1 MDLFKLLGTIAV
13 ENSGA
18 NKSIDDTTSKGKE
31 AGSTLT
37 SAFAKVG
44 KAIVNGFKKAPI
56 DETNSSLKG
65 ITGTVDT
72 QEKKLKDLKTRYAD
86 LYLTHGKNSK
96 EAREVAAEIKS
107 LSAELNKNKSKISDA
122 EAAADKYDKT
132 LEEVGDTAEKS
143 EGKLSKVF
151 SVVGKGAA
159 AFVAGAAAVAGGIVA
174 LSNSTAEYTE
184 DMGKLTVAFEQ
195 HNFSAEA
202 AQGVYKEFVGI
213 LGETDQAVEAAN
225 HLAQLC
231 DTEEELGQYT
241 RIISGIYATF
251 GDSLPV
257 EGLTEA
263 ANETARVGQVTGP
276 FADAINWAK
285 VSTEQFSAGLA
296 GNKDAL
302 AAFNAAISDG
312 KTREDAYTAAL
323 QACGS
328 EQERS
333 QLITSTLTA
342 LYGEAGNKYQEVNK
356 DLIES
361 RKAQADWN
369 AAVGEAGEAVRP
381 MANAIT
387 GMGTA
392 LVQKAL
398 PYLEKFAIW
407 ATGKLPAVQ
416 AVFDATLGR
425 AIGLIEDVGAAFQSG
440 DSLGEKFGN
449 AIVSIGDKVTAAI
462 PILSGKAVEMMQKFG
477 QSLAQN
483 IPVIASQ
490 ALPML
495 TQLSGAIRDNLP
507 TLAAAAGDMILGLV
521 KGIVASLPVLIQEGP
536 KIVSNIANGIS
547 GAMQTIFAKGVEI
560 LWEVLKGI
568 ASAIPEVIA
577 NLPAILQA
585 IWDAFIAFQWLNLGK
600 QLITLI
606 GNGIKSVGT
615 QLPNIVKGIFNDIKS
630 SASNIWNSIKSGIS
644 GNVSGIKN
652 LVSSGF
658 NAVKSVAS
666 SVWNGVLSAIK
677 NPIETAKNVVKAAID
692 KIKGFFNFKF
702 SWPKLSLPHFS
713 ISPAGWAIG
722 DLLKGKLPKL
732 GIEWYAKAMDNPIV
746 MTKPTIWGYDQ
757 ETGTL
762 KGGGEAGPE
771 VVSGAATLMNM
782 IQSAV
787 AAQNDNLVALLQMLI
802 DMLAAYFQ
810 EALAAMRTPA
820 TFDPDRAAAALA
832 GPMDRELGKLTKKK
846 DRGR

>member
-18 NKSIDDTTSKGKE
+18 NKSIDETTDKGKE

-37 SAFAKVG
+37 SAFAKIG

-56 DETNSSLKG
+56 DNTNSSLKG
-65 ITGTVDT
+65 LTSTVDD
-72 QEKKLKDLKTRYAD
+72 QESKLKDLKNKYAD

-96 EAREVAAEIKS
+96 EAREVASEIKK
-107 LSAELNKNKSKISDA
+107 LSTELNKNKSKISDA
-122 EAAADKYDKT
+122 EAAADKFDKT
-132 LEEVGDTAEKS
+132 LEDTGDTAEKS

-159 AFVAGAAAVAGGIVA
+159 AFAAGVAAIAGGIVA
-174 LSNSTAEYTE
+174 LSNSTMEYTE
-184 DMGKLTVAFEQ
+184 DMGKLTVAFDQ
-195 HNFSAEA
+195 HNFSAET

-231 DTEEELGQYT
+231 DSQEELAQWTG
-241 RIISGIYATF
+241 IASGIYATF
-251 GDSLPV
+251 GDSLPI

-263 ANETARVGQVTGP
+263 ANETARVAQVTGP
-276 FADAINWAK
+276 FADALNWAN
-285 VSTEQFSAGLA
+285 VSMEDFTAGMS
-296 GNKDAL
+296 GNKEAL
-302 AAFNAAISDG
+302 SAFNASIKDG
-312 KTREDAYTAAL
+312 ETREDAFTAAL
-323 QACGS
+323 QACS
-328 EQERS
+328 TEQERS
-333 QLITSTLTA
+333 QLVTSTLTA
-342 LYGEAGNKYQEVNK
+342 LYGEAGDKYQEVNK

-398 PYLEKFAIW
+398 PYLEKFATW

-416 AVFDATLGR
+416 AVFDSTIGR
-425 AIGLIEDVGAAFQSG
+425 AVGLVEDLGAAFQSG
-440 DSLGEKFGN
+440 DSLGDSFGN
-449 AIVSIGDKVTAAI
+449 VLLTLGDKVTEAI
-462 PILSGKAVEMMQKFG
+462 PILTGKAVELMQQFG

-483 IPVIASQ
+483 IPKIAAQ

-521 KGIVASLPVLIQEGP
+521 KGIMASLPTLIQEGP

-547 GAMQTIFAKGVEI
+547 GAMQTIFTKGVEI
-560 LWEVLKGI
+560 LWEILKGLAAAVPDI
-568 ASAIPEVIA
+568 IA

-600 QLITLI
+600 QVIQLI
-606 GNGIKSVGT
+606 GNGIKAVATS
-615 QLPNIVKGIFNDIKS
+615 LPNIVNGIFNDVKTG
-630 SASNIWNSIKSGIS
+630 ALNIWKSITSGIS

-658 NAVKSVAS
+658 NAVKGVAS

-677 NPIETAKNVVKAAID
+677 RPIETAKNVVKAAID
-692 KIKGFFNFKF
+692 KIKGFFNFQF
-702 SWPKLSLPHFS
+702 SWPKLKLPHFGITPS
-713 ISPAGWAIG
+713 GWKIG
-722 DLLKGKLPKL
+722 DLLKGKIPKL

-762 KGGGEAGPE
+762 KGGGEAGTE

-782 IQSAV
+782 IQAAV
-787 AAQNDNLVALLQMLI
+787 AAQNDNLAALLQVLI
-802 DMLAAYFQ
+802 DMLAAYFP
-810 EALAAMRTPA
+810 EALASMRTPA

-832 GPMDRELGKLTKKK
+832 GPMDRELGKLAQKKG
-846 DRGR
+846 RGR

>member
-18 NKSIDDTTSKGKE
+18 NKSIDETTDKGKE

-37 SAFAKVG
+37 SAFAKIG

-56 DETNSSLKG
+56 DNTNSSLKG
-65 ITGTVDT
+65 LTSTVDD
-72 QEKKLKDLKTRYAD
+72 QESKLKDLKNKYAD

-96 EAREVAAEIKS
+96 EAREVASEIKK
-107 LSAELNKNKSKISDA
+107 LSTELNKNKSKISDA
-122 EAAADKYDKT
+122 EAAADKFDKT
-132 LEEVGDTAEKS
+132 LEDTGDTAEKS

-159 AFVAGAAAVAGGIVA
+159 AFAAGVAAIAGGSVA
-174 LSNSTAEYTE
+174 LSNSTMEYTE
-184 DMGKLTVAFEQ
+184 DMGKLTVAFDQ
-195 HNFSAEA
+195 HNFSAET

-231 DTEEELGQYT
+231 DSQEELAQWTG
-241 RIISGIYATF
+241 IASGIYATF
-251 GDSLPV
+251 GDSLPI
-257 EGLTEA
+257 EELTEA
-263 ANETARVGQVTGP
+263 ANETARVAQVTGP
-276 FADAINWAK
+276 FADALNWAN
-285 VSTEQFSAGLA
+285 VSMEDFTAGMS
-296 GNKDAL
+296 GNKEAL
-302 AAFNAAISDG
+302 SAFNASIKDG
-312 KTREDAYTAAL
+312 ETREDAFTAAL
-323 QACGS
+323 QACS
-328 EQERS
+328 TEQERS
-333 QLITSTLTA
+333 QLVTSTLTA
-342 LYGEAGNKYQEVNK
+342 LYGEAGEKYQEVNK

-398 PYLEKFAIW
+398 PYLEKFATW

-416 AVFDATLGR
+416 AVFDSTIGR
-425 AIGLIEDVGAAFQSG
+425 AVGLVEDLGAAFQSG
-440 DSLGEKFGN
+440 DSLGDSFGN
-449 AIVSIGDKVTAAI
+449 VLLTLGDKVTEAI
-462 PILSGKAVEMMQKFG
+462 PILTGKAVELMQQFG

-483 IPVIASQ
+483 IPKIAAQ

-521 KGIVASLPVLIQEGP
+521 KGIMASLPTLIQEGP

-568 ASAIPEVIA
+568 AAAIPDIIA

-600 QLITLI
+600 QVINLI
-606 GNGIKSVGT
+606 GNGIKSVAKS
-615 QLPNIVKGIFNDIKS
+615 LPNIVKGIFNDVKTG
-630 SASNIWNSIKSGIS
+630 ALNIWKSITNGIS
-644 GNVSGIKN
+644 GKVSGIKN

-692 KIKGFFNFKF
+692 KIKGFFNFQF
-702 SWPKLSLPHFS
+702 SWPKLKLPHFGITPS
-713 ISPAGWAIG
+713 GWVIG
-722 DLLKGKLPKL
+722 DLLKGKIPKL

-746 MTKPTIWGYDQ
+746 MNKPTIWGYDQ

-762 KGGGEAGPE
+762 KGGGEAGTE

-787 AAQNDNLVALLQMLI
+787 AAQNDNLAALLQMLI
-802 DMLAAYFQ
+802 DMLAAYFP
-810 EALAAMRTPA
+810 EALSAMRTPA

-832 GPMDRELGKLTKKK
+832 GPMDRELGKLAQKKG
-846 DRGR
+846 RGR

>member
-13 ENSGA
+13 ENAGA
-18 NKSIDDTTSKGKE
+18 NKSIDETADKGKE

-56 DETNSSLKG
+56 DNTNSSLKG
-65 ITGTVDT
+65 LTSTVDD
-72 QEKKLKDLKTRYAD
+72 QESKLKDLKSKYAD
-86 LYLTHGKNSK
+86 LYITHGKNSK

-107 LSAELNKNKSKISDA
+107 LSTELGKNKSKISEA
-122 EAAADKYDKT
+122 ESAADQYDKT

-143 EGKLSKVF
+143 EGKLSKFF
-151 SVVGKGAA
+151 SAAGKGVLALS
-159 AFVAGAAAVAGGIVA
+159 AGAAALAGGIIA
-174 LSNSTAEYTE
+174 LSNSTMDYTE
-184 DMGKLTVAFEQ
+184 DMGKLTVAFDQ
-195 HNFSAEA
+195 HNFSAETA
-202 AQGVYKEFVGI
+202 HGVYKDFVGI

-231 DTEEELGQYT
+231 DTQEQLAEWTG
-241 RIISGIYATF
+241 IASGIYATF
-251 GDSLPV
+251 GDSLPL

-263 ANETARVGQVTGP
+263 ANETARVAQVTGP
-276 FADAINWAK
+276 LADAINWAK
-285 VSTEQFSAGLA
+285 VSNDQFTAGMQS
-296 GNKDAL
+296 NKGAL
-302 AAFNAAISDG
+302 AAFNASIKEG
-312 KTREDAYTAAL
+312 ETREDAFTAAL
-323 QACGS
+323 QACKT

-333 QLITSTLTA
+333 QLVTSTLTA
-342 LYGEAGNKYQEVNK
+342 LYGEAGAKYQEVNA
-356 DLIES
+356 DLIAS
-361 RKAQADWN
+361 RQAQADWN
-369 AAVGEAGEAVRP
+369 AAVGQAGEAVRP
-381 MANAIT
+381 MATAVT
-387 GMGTA
+387 GMGA
-392 LVQKAL
+392 SLVQKAL
-398 PYLEKFAIW
+398 PYLEKFSTW

-425 AIGLIEDVGAAFQSG
+425 AVELIGDVGEAFQSG
-440 DSLGEKFGN
+440 DTLGEKFGN
-449 AIVSIGDKVTAAI
+449 AIVTLGDKVTAAI
-462 PILSGKAVEMMQKFG
+462 PVISQTAVRLMQSFG
-477 QSLAQN
+477 QSLAEN
-483 IPVIASQ
+483 IPKIAEQ

-495 TQLSGAIRDNLP
+495 TRLSGAIRDNLP
-507 TLAAAAGDMILGLV
+507 TLAAAAWDMILGLV

-568 ASAIPEVIA
+568 ASAIPDIIA

-600 QLITLI
+600 QVIQLI
-606 GNGIKSVGT
+606 GNGIKAVATS
-615 QLPNIVKGIFNDIKS
+615 LPNIVKGIFNDVKTG
-630 SASNIWNSIKSGIS
+630 ALNIWKSITSGIS
-644 GNVSGIKN
+644 GSVSGIKN

-692 KIKGFFNFKF
+692 KIKGFFNFQF
-702 SWPKLSLPHFS
+702 SWPKLKLPHFGITPS
-713 ISPAGWAIG
+713 GWVIG
-722 DLLKGKLPKL
+722 DLLKGKIPKL

-782 IQSAV
+782 IQAAV
-787 AAQNDNLVALLQMLI
+787 AEQNDNLVALLQMLI
-802 DMLAAYFQ
+802 DMLAAYFP
-810 EALAAMRTPA
+810 EALEAMRTPA
-820 TFDPDRAAAALA
+820 VLDTDRTAAALA
-832 GPMDRELGKLTKKK
+832 GPMDRELGKLAKKK
-846 DRGR
+846 ERGR

>member
-86 LYLTHGKNSK
+86 LYLTHGKNSR

-107 LSAELNKNKSKISDA
+107 LSTELNKNKSKISDA

-143 EGKLSKVF
+143 EGKLSKFF
-151 SVVGKGAA
+151 SAVGKGALA
-159 AFVAGAAAVAGGIVA
+159 IAAGAVAVVGGVVG
-174 LSNSTAEYTE
+174 LSNATADYTAN
-184 DMGKLTVAFEQ
+184 MGKLTVAFSQ
-195 HNFSAEA
+195 HNFSTEA
-202 AQGVYKEFVGI
+202 ARGIYKDFVGL

-231 DTEEELGQYT
+231 DTQEELSKWTG
-241 RIISGIYATF
+241 IASGLYATF
-251 GDSLPV
+251 GDSLQL

-263 ANETARVGQVTGP
+263 ANESARVAQVTGP

-285 VSTEQFSAGLA
+285 LSTEQFTAGLS
-296 GNKDAL
+296 GNKAAL
-302 AAFNAAISDG
+302 AAFNSAIKEG

-323 QACGS
+323 KACS
-328 EQERS
+328 TEQERS
-333 QLITSTLTA
+333 QLITSTLSA
-342 LYGEAGNKYQEVNK
+342 LYGEAGAQYQEINA
-356 DLIES
+356 DLIAS
-361 RKAQADWN
+361 RKAQDDWN
-369 AAVGEAGEAVRP
+369 AAVAQAGEAVRP
-381 MANAIT
+381 MATAVT
-387 GMGTA
+387 GMGA
-392 LVQKAL
+392 SLVQKAL
-398 PYLEKFAIW
+398 PYLEKFSTW

-416 AVFDATLGR
+416 AAFDATLGR

-449 AIVSIGDKVTAAI
+449 AIVSLGDKVTAAI

-606 GNGIKSVGT
+606 GNGITSVGT
-615 QLPNIVKGIFNDIKS
+615 QLPNIVKGIFNDVKTG
-630 SASNIWNSIKSGIS
+630 ALNIWKSITSGIS

-692 KIKGFFNFKF
+692 KIKGFFNFQF
-702 SWPKLSLPHFS
+702 SWPKLKLPHFGITPS
-713 ISPAGWAIG
+713 GWVIG
-722 DLLKGKLPKL
+722 DLLKGKIPKL

-762 KGGGEAGPE
+762 KGGGEAGTE

-787 AAQNDNLVALLQMLI
+787 AAQNDNLAALLQMLI
-802 DMLAAYFQ
+802 DMLAAYFP
-810 EALAAMRTPA
+810 EALSAMRTPA
-820 TFDPDRAAAALA
+820 TFDPDRAAVALA
-832 GPMDRELGKLTKKK
+832 GPMDRELGKLAQKKG
-846 DRGR
+846 RGR

>member
-18 NKSIDDTTSKGKE
+18 NKSIDETTDKGKE

-37 SAFAKVG
+37 SAFAKIG

-56 DETNSSLKG
+56 DQTNSSLKG
-65 ITGTVDT
+65 LTSTVDD
-72 QEKKLKDLKTRYAD
+72 QESKLKDLKNKYAD

-96 EAREVAAEIKS
+96 EAREVASEIKK
-107 LSAELNKNKSKISDA
+107 LSTELNKNKSKISDA
-122 EAAADKYDKT
+122 EAAADKFDKT
-132 LEEVGDTAEKS
+132 LEDTGDTAEKS

-159 AFVAGAAAVAGGIVA
+159 AFAAGVAAIAGGIVA
-174 LSNSTAEYTE
+174 LSNSTMEYTE
-184 DMGKLTVAFEQ
+184 DMGKLTVAFDQ
-195 HNFSAEA
+195 HNFSAET

-231 DTEEELGQYT
+231 DSQEELAQWTG
-241 RIISGIYATF
+241 IASGIYATF
-251 GDSLPV
+251 GDSLPI

-263 ANETARVGQVTGP
+263 ANETARVAQVTGP
-276 FADAINWAK
+276 FADALNWAN
-285 VSTEQFSAGLA
+285 VSMEDFTAGMS
-296 GNKDAL
+296 GNKEAL
-302 AAFNAAISDG
+302 SAFNASIKDG
-312 KTREDAYTAAL
+312 ETREDAFTAAL
-323 QACGS
+323 QACS
-328 EQERS
+328 TEQERS
-333 QLITSTLTA
+333 QLVTSTLTA
-342 LYGEAGNKYQEVNK
+342 LYGEAGDKYQEVNK

-398 PYLEKFAIW
+398 PYLEKFSTW

-425 AIGLIEDVGAAFQSG
+425 AVGLIQEVGAAFQSG

-449 AIVSIGDKVTAAI
+449 AIVTLGDKVTEAI
-462 PILSGKAVEMMQKFG
+462 PILTGKAVELMQQFG

-483 IPVIASQ
+483 IPKIAAQ

-521 KGIVASLPVLIQEGP
+521 KGIMASLPTLIQEGP

-547 GAMQTIFAKGVEI
+547 GAMQTIFTKGVEI
-560 LWEVLKGI
+560 LWELLKGI
-568 ASAIPEVIA
+568 ASAIPDIIA

-585 IWDAFIAFQWLNLGK
+585 IWDAFVAFQWLNLGK
-600 QLITLI
+600 KLIELI
-606 GNGIKSVGT
+606 GNGIKSVANS
-615 QLPNIVKGIFNDIKS
+615 LPDIVSGIFNNIKS
-630 SASNIWNSIKSGIS
+630 LASNIWGGIKSSISSVVNSIKSV
-644 GNVSGIKN
+644 VSG
-652 LVSSGF
+652 GF
-658 NAVKSVAS
+658 NAVKSTAS
-666 SVWNGVLSAIK
+666 SVWNGVLTAIK
-677 NPIETAKNVVKAAID
+677 TPINAARDAVKAAID
-692 KIKGFFNFKF
+692 KIKGFFNFSF
-702 SWPKLSLPHFS
+702 SWPKLKLPHFGITPS
-713 ISPAGWAIG
+713 GWKIG
-722 DLLKGKLPKL
+722 DLLKGKIPKL

-762 KGGGEAGPE
+762 KGGGEAGTE

-782 IQSAV
+782 IQAAV
-787 AAQNDNLVALLQMLI
+787 AAQNDNLAALLQMLI
-802 DMLAAYFQ
+802 DMLAAYFP
-810 EALAAMRTPA
+810 EALSAMRTPA
-820 TFDPDRAAAALA
+820 TFDPDRAAVALA
-832 GPMDRELGKLTKKK
+832 GPMDRELGKLAQKKE
-846 DRGR
+846 RGR